1 MRRWISWLLAAL
13 LCLALAGC
21 APKGDTSL
29 VRLDQGVS
37 ETLAR
42 EDVRAA
48 MSAAM
53 TQFQKHCGGET
64 LLRLRYDEGYSL
76 AWVAARDLEPDGNT
90 LVLLVNYLDENGKQ
104 HTGVPWAFTR
114 DDNGSWKA
122 EDLK

>member
-1 MRRWISWLLAAL
+1 LTLL

-21 APKGDTSL
+21 AAKGDTSL
-29 VRLDQGVS
+29 VRLDQGDS

-48 MSAAM
+48 MSEAM
-53 TQFQKHCGGET
+53 TQFQKHCAGET

-76 AWVAARDLEPDGNT
+76 SWVTARDLEPDGNT
-90 LVLLVNYLDENGKQ
+90 LVLLVNYLDEDGNQ
-104 HTGVPWAFTR
+104 HTGVPWVFTR
-114 DDNGSWKA
+114 GDNGSWKA